1 MSADDGVANGPAGTD
16 AAAPEKKSR
25 AGRNLPAALAVG
37 CSLGGAL
44 IVILIFAPKVLI
56 GVIAVAIAIAS
67 WEVTKRLRQAG
78 IQVAIVP
85 VLLGGQAMVWTAW
98 PWHVTGLLVS
108 FVATVLVCMI
118 WKLLAQGLN
127 SAPVNYLR
135 DLAVT
140 VLVLAWLPLL
150 ISFGVLM
157 VNQDQGADRVFT
169 LIIVV
174 VCSDVGGYAAG
185 VLFGRHPMAPAISPK
200 KSWEGMAGSLVVGT
214 VGAVLCVTFLLDTHP
229 WIGAVLGPVL
239 VVCATLGD
247 LVESQVKR
255 DMGIKDMGSLLPG
268 HGGIMDRLDS
278 LLPSA
283 FVVWAILT
291 AALS

>member
-1 MSADDGVANGPAGTD
+1 MSADDG
-16 AAAPEKKSR
+16 AAAGSPDIHAAPAEKKSR

-44 IVILIFAPKVLI
+44 IVILIFAPKVMV

-78 IQVAIVP
+78 IEVAIVP
-85 VLLGGQAMVWTAW
+85 VLVGGQAMVWTAW

-174 VCSDVGGYAAG
+174 VCSDVGGYVAG

-200 KSWEGMAGSLVVGT
+200 KSWEGMAGSLLFGT

-239 VVCATLGD
+239 VICATLGD

-283 FVVWAILT
+283 FVVWAVLT